1 MKDARRVVV
10 KIGTGVLTRDVGKLD
25 LERMAGLCAQV
36 ARLKKAGKQIVIVSS
51 GAVGLGM
58 GKLNLKTRPKQI
70 STVQKCAAVGQGI
83 LIDTWSKLFEP
94 YSITIAQ
101 LLITKDDVDL
111 PHRHRALVELL
122 NELLKDGIVPIINE
136 NDSISAS
143 ELNIKF
149 GDNDVLS
156 SLVATLVKA
165 DTLVI
170 LSTASG
176 LLDLTG
182 SGEML
187 KRVEKIDAKIKAMA
201 SGTTSATAVG
211 GMITKLKAADLATR
225 YGCGVYIASGAREN
239 VLDEI
244 FAGQNPGTYFVPAKK
259 LASSKKRWL
268 AYFGKTSG
276 KLFVDSG
283 AADAI
288 RNKGS
293 SLLLAGVKSFEG
305 KFKAGDHVEIA
316 SAESPK
322 ELVARGLAY
331 ISSDEMASLIG
342 KTCDDSDKKKHIAVH
357 RDNLAMR

>member
-25 LERMAGLCAQV
+25 LERMAGLCAQI
-36 ARLKKAGKQIVIVSS
+36 ARLKKSGKEVAVVSS

-58 GKLNLKTRPKQI
+58 GKLNLKSRPKQI

-94 YSITIAQ
+94 HAITIAQ
-101 LLITKDDVDL
+101 LLITKDDVDV
-111 PHRHRALVELL
+111 PHRHKALLELL
-122 NELLKDGIVPIINE
+122 DEMLKDGIVPIINE

-156 SLVATLVKA
+156 SLVSTLIKA

-176 LLDLTG
+176 LLDLNG

-187 KRVEKIDAKIKAMA
+187 KRVEKIDAKIKSMA

-211 GMITKLKAADLATR
+211 GMITKLRAADIATR
-225 YGCGVYIASGAREN
+225 CGCGVYIASGARQN

-244 FAGQNPGTYFVPAKK
+244 FADKNPGTFFVPSKRS
-259 LASSKKRWL
+259 ASSKKRWL
-268 AYFGKTSG
+268 AYFGKTCG
-276 KLFVDSG
+276 KIYVDSG
-283 AADAI
+283 AANAV

-293 SLLLAGVKSFEG
+293 SLLLAGVKSLDGNFN
-305 KFKAGDHVEIA
+305 AGDLVEIL
-316 SAESPK
+316 SAENPK
-322 ELVARGLAY
+322 EIVARGIAY
-331 ISSDEMASLIG
+331 ISADEMRALMG
-342 KTCDDSDKKKHIAVH
+342 KTSADESKKKHIAVH